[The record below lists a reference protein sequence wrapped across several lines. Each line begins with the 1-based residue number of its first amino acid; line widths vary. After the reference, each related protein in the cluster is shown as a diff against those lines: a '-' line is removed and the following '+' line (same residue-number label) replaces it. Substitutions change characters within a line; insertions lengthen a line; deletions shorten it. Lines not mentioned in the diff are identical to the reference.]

1 MPDDD
6 ADVRGFWSGTL
17 TFGLVSIPVELF
29 PGVRSERPSLRMLSA
44 EGAPLRRA
52 YFGEDDQELSSE
64 DIVRGFEV
72 DDGFIVV
79 EDEELE
85 ALEPERSRDIHLRR
99 FVPRADISPA
109 WFRRAYLLAP
119 AGESTRPYAVL
130 ARTMAET
137 DRAGI
142 ATFVMRGKE
151 YIVALFAEGGV
162 LRAMTLR
169 FEDELRSPADVGL
182 ESPPASDAKLA
193 KAMRK
198 AIAKATSDAIPED
211 ALEDARAEALRALAE
226 DKRAR
231 GEGVVEAPD
240 VEVTEEDDD
249 EPADLVQLLKERLR
263 SGKKNENDEQDDL
276 EASTKSDLY
285 ERAKQLDISG
295 RSSMSK
301 DELIASI
308 RKAQAA

>member
-1 MPDDD
+1 MPEDD

-99 FVPRADISPA
+99 FVPRADIAPA

-240 VEVTEEDDD
+240 VEVTQEDDD

-276 EASTKSDLY
+276 ESSTKSDLY